1 MTIVYVLIAVLVLVG
16 LVVLLRS
23 KPKELPPKAPSPKLP
38 EAPAPKKPKPEKKE
52 AAREPEPKRV
62 ESVKPKP
69 AGPAREPERERPVPG
84 KSGVAVAESPEGRIA
99 FPPVRDLSAIRAGL
113 AKSRES
119 GGFFGRLKTLFA
131 KKELT
136 PEIAQEVEEILLGSD
151 VGVETTQVV
160 LGRLRDLLG
169 KGELNDSTK
178 VWGALRAEATRI
190 LSVGGADST
199 FRLRG
204 KPTVILVVGVNGSGK
219 TTTIGK
225 LATRLKAAGH
235 QCVLAAGDTFR
246 AAAVQQLVVW
256 GQRVGCEVVRGKD
269 GSDPGSVIFESIKKA
284 QDLGADVVLADTAGR
299 LHTKANL
306 MNELKKI
313 AKTADKALSGA
324 PHETLLVLDATVGQN
339 ALAQAKE
346 FKEALD
352 LTGIVLTKLD
362 GTAKGGIILGIAD
375 TLQLPVRFVG
385 LGERPNDLHDFSPE
399 DFVEALLGKETDAS
413 AA

>member
-1 MTIVYVLIAVLVLVG
+1 MTIVYVLIALLALVG
-16 LVVLLRS
+16 VVLLLRKRPEKLPPAPTAERLPEPR
-23 KPKELPPKAPSPKLP
+23 KPKRDQQ
-38 EAPAPKKPKPEKKE
+38 EAPRE
-52 AAREPEPKRV
+52 AAKPRREPSARPPEPTRAA
-62 ESVKPKP
+62 EGAPPTPAPPAP
-69 AGPAREPERERPVPG
+69 AG
-84 KSGVAVAESPEGRIA
+84 EGAIA
-99 FPPVRDLSAIRAGL
+99 FPLARDVDAMRAGL

-119 GGFFGRLKTLFA
+119 GGFFGRLKALFA
-131 KKELT
+131 GKKEIN
-136 PEIAQEVEEILLGSD
+136 PEIAQEIEEILLSSD
-151 VGVETTQVV
+151 VGVDTTGAI
-160 LGRLRDLLG
+160 LTRLREQLGQGDLA
-169 KGELNDSTK
+169 DPAK
-178 VWGALRAEATRI
+178 VWAALRAEATRV
-190 LSVGGADST
+190 LKVGDAGSP

-235 QCVLAAGDTFR
+235 ECVLAAGDTFR

-269 GSDPGSVIFESIKKA
+269 GADPGSVIFESIKKA
-284 QDLGADVVLADTAGR
+284 EEIGADVVLADTAGR

-313 AKTADKALSGA
+313 AKTATKALPGA
-324 PHETLLVLDATVGQN
+324 PHETLLVIDATVGQN

-346 FKEALD
+346 FKEAMQ

-362 GTAKGGIILGIAD
+362 GTAKGGITLGIAD
-375 TLQLPVRFVG
+375 TLKLPVRFVG

-399 DFVEALLGKETDAS
+399 DFVEALLGKENEAS